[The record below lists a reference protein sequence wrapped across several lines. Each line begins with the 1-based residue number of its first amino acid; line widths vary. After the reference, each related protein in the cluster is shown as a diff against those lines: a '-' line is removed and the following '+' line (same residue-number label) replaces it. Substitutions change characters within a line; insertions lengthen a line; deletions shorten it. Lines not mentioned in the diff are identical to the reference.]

1 MVAADFVAFVP
12 LLATATNSLN
22 RTPLAVES
30 VRELWHIGEW
40 FGRRIVEWFGRWQ
53 FGGSRL
59 RRICATARDHDEQ
72 PK

>member
-1 MVAADFVAFVP
+1 MERAADFVAF
-12 LLATATNSLN
+12 
-22 RTPLAVES
+22 
-30 VRELWHIGEW
+30 GEW
-40 FGRRIVEWFGRWQ
+40 FGRRIVEWFWRWQ